1 MKRILSTINKRST
14 PSLDDSSKYA
24 QDSPEGIVMREV
36 TAFCKEARN
45 RVRPSAHHR
54 RKRRIKPQCRA
65 GGAHLIRKLLSSPNA
80 TAARIQYNA
89 IMLARIL
96 IDNPGHTFS
105 RNLDAKFV
113 GTVKDLLRQGTDMG
127 VQRFLRETLD
137 ALEIQRS
144 WDEDLALLLQMWKK
158 EKSKMEKVHSSQNS
172 RKPNSRKPWSAP
184 QQQQQ
189 QHPQLS
195 NFGDAERPDSLPAPD
210 ELAVRVAEAKTSAKL
225 LIQFVQ
231 STPPAE
237 LLSHDLIQE
246 FSGRCRRATRAMQS
260 YINATDPIPDEDT
273 LLTLIETNDELS
285 VALSKHQRAMLQA
298 RKLLGQQESAQQS
311 DASSPNPSSQSTPFP
326 APSLPPRSQTPPS
339 DSPPSPVSPEQ
350 TTRRSMTTRTTR
362 SDISAISS
370 NGTGPRYEYRSED
383 YQVQNPFADNY
394 SAPSTLSAHAEHDDR
409 VDEQD
414 QWTEPH
420 QRPVQQTSG
429 VFHR

>member
-36 TAFCKEARN
+36 TAFCKEGQGPDN
-45 RVRPSAHHR
+45 PQGTEFVHLPTIVESAE
-54 RKRRIKPQCRA
+54 
-65 GGAHLIRKLLSSPNA
+65 SSPNA
-80 TAARIQYNA
+80 AREAPISSYNA

-189 QHPQLS
+189 QQHPQLS

-260 YINATDPIPDEDT
+260 YINATDPTPDEDT